1 MLFEIKGTGT
11 NSIPETKDSTTDT
24 EKLKK
29 DARAKGEYIVTI
41 SGDEKGLTA
50 IARRFNMS
58 LSEFKNLTGLT
69 KDTLVKGQVIKN
81 VPHAKIPDGKGLNY
95 LAKQN
100 GMSLEELLKLN
111 GLPKNYKPSKDEYFY
126 VYPKTKEPVKK
137 NEIQKSSSV
146 TRKTV
151 TEKPQFPKEQPA
163 APNEIAEQISDAV
176 SSNIGAV
183 GKEDFSKAFLQIN
196 DKNVKQVIKAYDEL
210 PDNDESLINAICSEI
225 MSSKELRK
233 DAVMTIYDNL
243 AKQTNA
249 STPAKRQEFKAELDK
264 EFNKFIG
271 MVSTDKLDEMI
282 NEMIDNNSK
291 TVKRTTGGKFADEV
305 LKTSNG
311 GNSEDI
317 TGATLT
323 SIKDGN
329 GKYVTAGT
337 LKSWAISSGKRD
349 KGFSKVENPYIVRP
363 LPNYNTETK
372 KIEALTELRDST
384 GTGDLNGKVVILNSG
399 HGGYQQNNGYFDPGT
414 VLSVK
419 NAEGKE
425 MPIEEWRVAQ
435 SFVDNLSDELRSR
448 GANVVFVSGAVRNG
462 GMAKQHYL
470 ENLIEGKKGSDE
482 VRELI
487 SGTDKSDMLFLSVH
501 VESAKERPDSRM
513 CTVRYT
519 KDIDKKLSE
528 NINKHL
534 QNGFMALT
542 PDVTHDNLYVNNAT
556 KGVTS
561 SLLEIGNIA
570 NGEITN
576 SLLSSND
583 QKKYMKCVAD
593 AIEETMNN

>member
-1 MLFEIKGTGT
+1 MSFEIKGTGT
-11 NSIPETKDSTTDT
+11 NSVPETKDSTTDT

>member
-11 NSIPETKDSTTDT
+11 NSVPETKDSTTDT

-137 NEIQKSSSV
+137 NEIQKSNSV

>member
-11 NSIPETKDSTTDT
+11 NSVPETKDSTTDT

-137 NEIQKSSSV
+137 NEIQKSNSV

-210 PDNDESLINAICSEI
+210 PDNDETLINAICSEI

>member
-100 GMSLEELLKLN
+100 GMSLDELLKLN

-151 TEKPQFPKEQPA
+151 TEKSQSPQEQPA
-163 APNEIAEQISDAV
+163 APTKIAEQISDAV

-501 VESAKERPDSRM
+501 VESAKEKPDSRM

-576 SLLSSND
+576 SLLSSYD

>member
-11 NSIPETKDSTTDT
+11 NSVPETKDSTTDT

-100 GMSLEELLKLN
+100 GMSLDELLKLN

-183 GKEDFSKAFLQIN
+183 GKEDFGKAFLQIN

-282 NEMIDNNSK
+282 NEMIDYNSK

-414 VLSVK
+414 VLSAK

>member
-11 NSIPETKDSTTDT
+11 NSIPETKDGTTDT

-29 DARAKGEYIVTI
+29 DARAKGEYIVTV

-542 PDVTHDNLYVNNAT
+542 PDVTHDNLYVNNAA